1 MAKQNKPVK
10 EFTFSKIGSIM
21 KEISKDI
28 PIEIVSND
36 EATNREMLDTGIYL
50 LNAAMSTDIYGG
62 LQSNRIT
69 VFAAPSG
76 CGKSFLCYSV
86 VKNAQKKGWNCIY
99 IDTEFSIELDKL
111 PGYGVDISEDKFML
125 IRSNIVE
132 DVLKLLTQLL
142 DSMKEAKRAGEK
154 LPKTM
159 IIMDSVG
166 MLASKREHDN
176 ALNNKDAA
184 DFTRAKSLA
193 SMFRLINGD
202 LGYLN
207 IPMICTNHTYSTMD
221 LYSKDVMKGGNGL
234 FYSASVIGFMTKA
247 KLKDEFVDDMDLGS
261 SGITV
266 TFKTEKNRMAKPKK
280 VKFEISFTKGMNPY
294 SGLDNFCRPEYF
306 EQIGVAQ
313 GKMVKF
319 DKPKEVVDK
328 KTGEVKIVNEEFVAG
343 GNRWYARHIGQITK
357 AELLTAKVFTP
368 EVLEAMRPIIKD
380 YFRYRSM
387 EEIEE
392 YNKQFELDNVAVE
405 EDDDDDISDYSSSTS
420 TGGSNAGDISED
432 ELFG

>member
-1 MAKQNKPVK
+1 MAKANGKVTK
-10 EFTFSKIGSIM
+10 EFTFSQIGNIM
-21 KEISKDI
+21 KDISKDI
-28 PIEIVSND
+28 PIEIASED
-36 EATNREMLDTGIYL
+36 EASSREQLDTGIYL
-50 LNAAMSTDIYGG
+50 LNAAVSTDIYGG
-62 LQSNRIT
+62 LSSNRIT

-76 CGKSFLCYSV
+76 CGKSFLCYSI
-86 VKNAQKKGWNCIY
+86 VKNAQKNGWNCIY

-111 PGYGVDISEDKFML
+111 PGYGVDISTDKFML

-132 DVLKLLTQLL
+132 DVLKMLAQLL
-142 DSMKEAKRAGEK
+142 DSMKEAKKSGMK

-166 MLASKREHDN
+166 MLASRREHDN

-202 LGYLN
+202 MGFLN

-247 KLKDEFVDDMDLGS
+247 KLKDELVDDMDLGS

-280 VKFEISFTKGMNPY
+280 VKFEISFTKGMNRF
-294 SGLDNFCRPEYF
+294 SGLDNFCRPEFYDKV
-306 EQIGVAQ
+306 GVAQ
-313 GKMVKF
+313 GKVVKY
-319 DKPKEVVDK
+319 DKPKEVVDDN
-328 KTGEVKIVNEEFVAG
+328 TGEVKLVTEEFVPG
-343 GNRWYARHIGQITK
+343 GNRWYVRHLGTHVNK
-357 AELLTAKVFTP
+357 AELLTAKVFNK
-368 EVLEAMRPIIKD
+368 EVLDALKPIIYE
-380 YFRYRSM
+380 YFRYKDLN
-387 EEIEE
+387 EIEE
-392 YNKQFELDNVAVE
+392 YNKKFEADNAGLI
-405 EDDDDDISDYSSSTS
+405 DDDDDDDNNSFSLPSSSAS
-420 TGGSNAGDISED
+420 SLSED